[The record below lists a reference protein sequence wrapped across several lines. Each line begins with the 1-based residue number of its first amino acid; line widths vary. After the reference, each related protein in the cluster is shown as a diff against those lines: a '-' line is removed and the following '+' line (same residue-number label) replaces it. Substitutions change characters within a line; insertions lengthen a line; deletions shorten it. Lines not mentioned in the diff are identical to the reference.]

1 MLCYV
6 DRNVSLTGG
15 STGEKYKTTCGEVS
29 SEKCLH
35 NLPYADVNFSKV
47 SEFLWFVVYSY
58 RVIALLLRI
67 SKGPI
72 LQGIGASA

>member
-15 STGEKYKTTCGEVS
+15 STGEKYKTTCGEFF

-35 NLPYADVNFSKV
+35 NLPYVDVNFLKV
-47 SEFLWFVVYSY
+47 SAFLWFVVYSY
-58 RVIALLLRI
+58 GVIALLLRI